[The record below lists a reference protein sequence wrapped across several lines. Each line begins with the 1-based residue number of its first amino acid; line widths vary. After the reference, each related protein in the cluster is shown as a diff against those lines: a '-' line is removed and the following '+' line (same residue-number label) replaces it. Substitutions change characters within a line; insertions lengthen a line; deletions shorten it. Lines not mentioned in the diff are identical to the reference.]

1 MRKLAAQDRPA
12 VLLDLDNTILDFD
25 KAEKTAL
32 GRAFTALGVAYD
44 EALLKRYNA
53 INIQHWEMLEDGL
66 LTRDQV
72 LVKRFEALYRE
83 YGIEADADRSQAL
96 YEHLLSEGHWF
107 LPGAEELLE
116 TLAGEY
122 RLFLCSNG
130 SAQVQEGRI
139 ASAGIAPYFERIFV
153 SEHMGANKP
162 EKRYFDLC
170 FAEIP
175 GFDRERTI
183 MLGDSLTSDIRG
195 GINAGVKTCWF
206 NPRGKE
212 NPGPIV
218 PDYEIRTLGEFP
230 ALLKSVFG
238 E

>member
-175 GFDRERTI
+175 GFDRERTV

-212 NPGPIV
+212 NPGPVV

>member
-1 MRKLAAQDRPA
+1 MTAVQKTKPI

-25 KAEKTAL
+25 MAERTAL
-32 GRAFTALGVAYD
+32 GRAFTEMGVRYD
-44 EALLKRYNA
+44 DALLKRYNQ
-53 INIQHWEMLEDGL
+53 INIRHWEMLEDGV

-83 YGIEADADRSQAL
+83 TGMEADAYRTQLL
-96 YEHLLSEGHWF
+96 YESLLAEGHWF
-107 LPGAEELLE
+107 MPGAEELLE
-116 TLAGEY
+116 TLQG
-122 RLFLCSNG
+122 RCRMFLCSNG
-130 SAQVQEGRI
+130 TASVQEGRI
-139 ASAGIAPYFERIFV
+139 RSAGIGPYFENIFV

-175 GFDRERTI
+175 DFDRERCV

-206 NPRGKE
+206 NPKGKP
-212 NPGPIV
+212 NPGLIR
-218 PDYEIRTLGEFP
+218 PDWEIHALDEFP
-230 ALLKSVFG
+230 PLLDKMF
-238 E
+238 

>member
-1 MRKLAAQDRPA
+1 MTLAAQDRPA

-44 EALLKRYNA
+44 EELLKRYNQ
-53 INIQHWEMLEDGL
+53 INIRHWEMLEDGL
-66 LTRDQV
+66 LTREEV
-72 LVKRFEALYRE
+72 LVKRFEALYKE

-116 TLAGEY
+116 ALAGKY

-130 SAQVQEGRI
+130 SAQVQDGRI
-139 ASAGIAPYFERIFV
+139 RSAGIAPYFEKIFV

-175 GFDRERTI
+175 GFDREKTV

-206 NPRGKE
+206 NPRGKS
-212 NPGPIV
+212 NSGPV
-218 PDYEIRTLGEFP
+218 YPDYEIRELSEFAP
-230 ALLKSVFG
+230 LLKTIFG

>member
-1 MRKLAAQDRPA
+1 MRKPAAQDRPA

-32 GRAFTALGVAYD
+32 GRAFTTLGVAYD

-83 YGIEADADRSQAL
+83 YGIEADADRSQTL

>member
-83 YGIEADADRSQAL
+83 YGIEADADKSQAL

>member
-1 MRKLAAQDRPA
+1 MRKPAAQDRPA

-170 FAEIP
+170 FAAIP
-175 GFDRERTI
+175 DFDRQRTI
-183 MLGDSLTSDIRG
+183 ILGDSLTSDIRG
-195 GINAGVKTCWF
+195 GVNAGILSCWY
-206 NPRGKE
+206 NPKRRG
-212 NPGPIV
+212 NTGPIR
-218 PDYEIRTLGEFP
+218 PDYEIAELSAFRP
-230 ALLKSVFG
+230 LLSEIFA
-238 E
+238 

>member
-1 MRKLAAQDRPA
+1 MRKPAAQDRPA

>member
-1 MRKLAAQDRPA
+1 MRKPAAQDRPA

-212 NPGPIV
+212 NPGPVV

>member
-1 MRKLAAQDRPA
+1 MRKPAAQDRPA

-175 GFDRERTI
+175 GFDRERTV

>member
-1 MRKLAAQDRPA
+1 MRKPAAQDRPA

-72 LVKRFEALYRE
+72 LVKRFEALYKE

-139 ASAGIAPYFERIFV
+139 ASAGIAPYFERIFI

-175 GFDRERTI
+175 GFDRERTV

>member
-1 MRKLAAQDRPA
+1 MTVTQKSKPI

-175 GFDRERTI
+175 GFDRERTV

>member
-1 MRKLAAQDRPA
+1 MRKPAAQDRPA

-175 GFDRERTI
+175 GFDRERTV

-212 NPGPIV
+212 NPGPVV

>member
-212 NPGPIV
+212 NPGPVV

>member
-1 MRKLAAQDRPA
+1 MRKPAAQDRPA

-66 LTRDQV
+66 LTRNQV

-83 YGIEADADRSQAL
+83 YGIAADADRSQAL

-212 NPGPIV
+212 NPGPVV

>member
-1 MRKLAAQDRPA
+1 MTLAAQDRPA

-53 INIQHWEMLEDGL
+53 INIQHWELLEDGL

-83 YGIEADADRSQAL
+83 YGIAADADRSQAL

-206 NPRGKE
+206 NPREKE

>member
-1 MRKLAAQDRPA
+1 MRKPAAQDRPA

-130 SAQVQEGRI
+130 SAQVQKGRI

-212 NPGPIV
+212 NSGPIV

>member
-1 MRKLAAQDRPA
+1 MRKPAAQDRPA

-32 GRAFTALGVAYD
+32 GRAFTALGVAFD

>member
-1 MRKLAAQDRPA
+1 MRKLAAQDSPA

-32 GRAFTALGVAYD
+32 GRAFTALGVSYD
-44 EALLKRYNA
+44 EALLKRYNQ
-53 INIQHWEMLEDGL
+53 INIRHWEMLEDGL

-83 YGIEADADRSQAL
+83 YGIEADADESQAL

-107 LPGAEELLE
+107 MPGAEQLLE
-116 TLAGEY
+116 TLAGNY

-130 SAQVQEGRI
+130 SAQVQDGRI

-153 SEHMGANKP
+153 SEHMGVNKP
-162 EKRYFDLC
+162 EKRYFELC

-212 NPGPIV
+212 NHGPIV

-230 ALLKSVFG
+230 TLLKSIFG

>member
-1 MRKLAAQDRPA
+1 MTAVQKTKPI

-25 KAEKTAL
+25 MAEKTAL
-32 GRAFTALGVAYD
+32 SRAFTEMGVPYD
-44 EALLKRYNA
+44 DALLKRYNQ
-53 INIQHWEMLEDGL
+53 INIRHWEMLEDGV

-83 YGIEADADRSQAL
+83 AGMEADAFRTQAL
-96 YEHLLSEGHWF
+96 YESLLAEGHWF
-107 LPGAEELLE
+107 MPGAEDLLE
-116 TLAGEY
+116 ALAGKA
-122 RLFLCSNG
+122 RLILCSNG
-130 SAQVQEGRI
+130 TASVQEGRI
-139 ASAGIAPYFERIFV
+139 ASAGIGPYFEKIFV

-175 GFDRERTI
+175 DFDRERCV

-206 NPRGKE
+206 NPKRRP
-212 NPGPIV
+212 NPGPIQ
-218 PDYEIRTLGEFP
+218 PDYEIHELSEFP
-230 ALLKSVFG
+230 PLLETMF
-238 E
+238 